1 MSAPVKHKRSLNGW
15 KPDLPD
21 HRDFM
26 YALVRPRVQYPTV
39 VDLRPSDSPVEDQS
53 ALGSCTA
60 NSLAGLL
67 QFLELKNGQ
76 SLVDLSR
83 LFIYYNER
91 AVEGT
96 VNQDSGAQ
104 IRDGVKTLAQLGVC
118 SENVWPYNISVFTQK
133 PVPQAYEE
141 ALKRKIV
148 SYHRLIGQD
157 DFLACLADGFPF
169 VFGFTVYDSF
179 ESADVAK
186 TGVVSM
192 PGPDEKIL
200 GGHAVM
206 AVGYDLQK
214 QVFIVRN
221 SWGASWGAKGYFY
234 LPFDYLRTMADDFWT
249 IRK

>member
-1 MSAPVKHKRSLNGW
+1 M
-15 KPDLPD
+15 
-21 HRDFM
+21 
-26 YALVRPRVQYPTV
+26 
-39 VDLRPSDSPVEDQS
+39 
-53 ALGSCTA
+53 GSCTA
-60 NSLAGLL
+60 NSLAGAL
-67 QFLELKNGQ
+67 QFLELKSGLP
-76 SLVDLSR
+76 LVDLSR

-91 AVEGT
+91 AVEGM

-104 IRDGVKTLAQLGVC
+104 IRDGIKTLSQLGAC
-118 SENVWPYNISVFTQK
+118 SELTWPYNINVFTQK
-133 PVPQAYEE
+133 PVQKAYDE
-141 ALKRKIV
+141 ALTRKIV
-148 SYHRLIGQD
+148 SYHRLTSQD

-179 ESADVAK
+179 ESASVAQ
-186 TGVVSM
+186 TGVVPM
-192 PGPDEKIL
+192 PGPDERTL